1 MLVTEDSLIVVL
13 RNTATS
19 INQTVVIAN
28 DQSNFIFFVRS
39 RTASL
44 VPQTDTAAVWL
55 SEGHQTMIASE
66 RVLARDWNRPEEDD
80 AWANL

>member
-44 VPQTDTAAVWL
+44 VPQTDTAVWL